1 MDELRLSR
9 PDLGQLLS
17 LRSTNLKQL
26 QARLSPTDTL
36 VTYCSTGD
44 AVYVLALRRDKGF
57 WSKTALTGAQL
68 AGLQREYLQ
77 SLNASTAGAAEARL
91 QAALLGPVLSGEP
104 NQRLYLVPSGELWQL
119 PFGALRD
126 AQGRS
131 AASQAE
137 LVLLSSGDLLRLAD
151 RSWQPYRLSQPLAI
165 GAPSPQDLPGAYQE
179 LEEVSR
185 VLPGCTLRRGAE
197 ATSEALY
204 APARRWGLLHFAS
217 HAHYNSNR
225 PLESDI
231 ELSDGP
237 LKLKQL
243 SQLSLDEHCLVTL
256 SVCQGGAAGGAE
268 SG

>member
-1 MDELRLSR
+1 M
-9 PDLGQLLS
+9 
-17 LRSTNLKQL
+17 
-26 QARLSPTDTL
+26 
-36 VTYCSTGD
+36 
-44 AVYVLALRRDKGF
+44 AVA
-57 WSKTALTGAQL
+57 
-68 AGLQREYLQ
+68 
-77 SLNASTAGAAEARL
+77 
-91 QAALLGPVLSGEP
+91 
-104 NQRLYLVPSGELWQL
+104 
-119 PFGALRD
+119 
-126 AQGRS
+126 
-131 AASQAE
+131 
-137 LVLLSSGDLLRLAD
+137 LSSGDLLRLAD

-197 ATSEALY
+197 ATS

-256 SVCQGGAAGGAE
+256 SVCQGGAAGGQKVDEPVTLATGFSAAGAE
-268 SG
+268 TVVANLWPVDDEVARVFFTAFYRELATGAPPLVSFRQA